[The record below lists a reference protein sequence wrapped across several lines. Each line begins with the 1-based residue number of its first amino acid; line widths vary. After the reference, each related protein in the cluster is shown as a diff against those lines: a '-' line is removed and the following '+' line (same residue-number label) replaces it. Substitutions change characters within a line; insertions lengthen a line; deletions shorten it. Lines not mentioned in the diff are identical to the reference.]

1 MPLVDPNI
9 AMSYRGIELPN
20 QLAQYG
26 QVQQIQNAQNQ
37 NRLANLQMQEYERA
51 RTEEEG
57 VRNFLSGAD
66 LASPETRAGLMKF
79 GKTGL
84 GYNKALADAETAGL
98 TRQKTQLEVDAKKFE
113 NQNKQLDFVWN
124 GVGASPTPQDAIN
137 YITQG
142 VKNGNLS
149 MAQGSAEVKRL
160 QNISE
165 GDFRKYKI
173 EKVLGVLD
181 AKEKLAQFTQT
192 TKDTDLGGYIER
204 QIYDAQGMP
213 IGTPQQ
219 LRKTPTIG
227 DMTAQG
233 NLALSQNQEAWKRAN
248 PGYEIIQTE
257 TGSVGVNKNNP
268 RDVVPISL
276 DGQAVGMKP
285 PPTKLIEVDTQ
296 LSALAGSL
304 KAFKDEVA
312 KRKITGAKGLFTGED
327 TANMTSK
334 YTALLMGVKDLYTL
348 GALTGPDMGIIEN
361 QLQNPATWAGAMTSK
376 KAFDAQI
383 QTIEDMLRRNHINTE
398 TAFGRPLKATAKA
411 ISGLGPNASAG
422 APPKGVDPQAWQ
434 FMTPDERKLWK
445 E

>member
-1 MPLVDPNI
+1 
-9 AMSYRGIELPN
+9 
-20 QLAQYG
+20 
-26 QVQQIQNAQNQ
+26 
-37 NRLANLQMQEYERA
+37 
-51 RTEEEG
+51 
-57 VRNFLSGAD
+57 
-66 LASPETRAGLMKF
+66 
-79 GKTGL
+79 
-84 GYNKALADAETAGL
+84 
-98 TRQKTQLEVDAKKFE
+98 
-113 NQNKQLDFVWN
+113 
-124 GVGASPTPQDAIN
+124 
-137 YITQG
+137 
-142 VKNGNLS
+142 
-149 MAQGSAEVKRL
+149 MAQGSAEVQRL
-160 QNISE
+160 QNIQP

-181 AKEKLAQFTQT
+181 AKEKLAQFAQT
-192 TKDTDLGGYIER
+192 TKDTDLGGVIER

-233 NLALSQNQEAWKRAN
+233 NLALAQSQEAWKRAN

-285 PPTKLIEVDTQ
+285 PPAKLIEVDTQ

-334 YTALLMGVKDLYTL
+334 YTSLLMGVKDLYTL

-411 ISGLGPNASAG
+411 ISGLGPDASAG
-422 APPKGVDPQAWQ
+422 VITNPQ
-434 FMTPDERKLWK
+434 FPGFSVGRR
-445 E
+445 

>member
-1 MPLVDPNI
+1 MSGLVD
-9 AMSYRGIELPN
+9 YGIIDPN
-20 QLAQYG
+20 QTNALARGYDAAVDRRNVLAQ
-26 QVQQIQNAQNQ
+26 Q
-37 NRLANLQMQEYERA
+37 ERA
-51 RTEEEG
+51 NKLADLQYQSAVDAVNKNRALQSFRANKNPQDKDYYAGLRMIDPALALEEESKQATI
-57 VRNFLSGAD
+57 N
-66 LASPETRAGLMKF
+66 
-79 GKTGL
+79 KT
-84 GYNKALADAETAGL
+84 KAET
-98 TRQKTQLEVDAKKFE
+98 DAKTFE
-113 NQNKQLDFVWN
+113 NKNKQLDYVWN
-124 GVGASPTPQDAIN
+124 GIGASATPQNAID

-142 VKNGNLS
+142 VKDGNLS
-149 MAQGSAEVKRL
+149 MAQGSAEIKRL
-160 QNISE
+160 QNISQD
-165 GDFRKYKI
+165 DFRKYKI
-173 EKVLGVLD
+173 ENVFKVLD
-181 AKEKLAQFTQT
+181 AKEKFAQFKQT
-192 TKDTDLGGYIER
+192 TRDTDLGGYIER
-204 QIYDAQGMP
+204 RIEDAQGNV
-213 IGTPQQ
+213 IGAPQQ

-285 PPTKLIEVDTQ
+285 PPAKLIEVDTQ

-411 ISGLGPNASAG
+411 ISGLGPDASAG
-422 APPKGVDPQAWQ
+422 VITNPQ
-434 FMTPDERKLWK
+434 FPGFSVGRR
-445 E
+445 

>member
-1 MPLVDPNI
+1 
-9 AMSYRGIELPN
+9 MSYRGIELPN

-26 QVQQIQNAQNQ
+26 QVQQIQAAQNQ
-37 NRLANLQMQEYERA
+37 NRMADLQMQEYERA

-57 VRNFLSGAD
+57 VRNYLSGAD
-66 LASPETRAGLMKF
+66 LADPTVRAGLARF

-84 GYNKALADAETAGL
+84 GYSKALAEQETAGL

-113 NQNKQLDFVWN
+113 NQNKRLDFIWN
-124 GVGASPTPQDAIN
+124 GVGAAATPQDAIN

-142 VKNGNLS
+142 VKDGNLS
-149 MAQGSAEVKRL
+149 MVQGSAEVKRL
-160 QNISE
+160 QSISE
-165 GDFRKYKI
+165 DGFRKYKI

-181 AKEKLAQFTQT
+181 AKEKLAQFAQT
-192 TKDTDLGGYIER
+192 TKDTDLGGVIQR

-213 IGTPQQ
+213 IGAPQQ
-219 LRKTPTIG
+219 LRKTPTIS

-233 NLALSQNQEAWKRAN
+233 NLALAQSQEAWKRAN

-276 DGQAVGMKP
+276 DGQAVGIKP
-285 PPTKLIEVDTQ
+285 PPAKLIEVDTQ

-327 TANMTSK
+327 TANMTAK

-361 QLQNPATWAGAMTSK
+361 QIQNPATWAGSMTSK

-411 ISGLGPNASAG
+411 ISGLGPDASAG
-422 APPKGVDPQAWQ
+422 VITNPQ
-434 FMTPDERKLWK
+434 FPGFSVGRR
-445 E
+445 